1 MMPASNSIK
10 KDVIVIIYTEEKIR
24 TMCNVLKELTTEKLC
39 DLTDFTYAPCG
50 YTETDRPQT
59 ELPYAP
65 FAPDTLLSGRDAHFW
80 FHTEFTTPK
89 AEEGKELYFQL
100 LTGCE
105 GEWDA
110 QNPQGIVYLN
120 GKMTQALDVNHT
132 TVPLEPETHYDMYIY
147 FYVGMHENSV
157 RFLPSLC
164 LLDTRVEQLYY
175 DLWVPY
181 RAALCFADYDDNY
194 IKIMKSLDIALL
206 HLDLRVPKS
215 EDFYRSVEETR
226 QYLHDEFY
234 GKLCGG
240 NGATISCIGHTHID
254 VAWLWTLAQTREK
267 AQRSFSTVAAL
278 MKQYPEYQ
286 FMSSQPQL
294 YKYVKQ
300 AAPELYEQIKELV
313 AQGRWEVEGA
323 MWLEADCNLTSGES
337 LVRQIL
343 HGKRFMK
350 EEFGVDSKILWLPDV
365 FGYSAA
371 LPQILKKCGV
381 DTFVTSKISWNETN
395 KMPVDTFVWEGI
407 DGSEVFTHFMT
418 AKDAG
423 ERGQYS
429 SWKSATYN
437 GYIRPEQ
444 VLGTWQTLQQK
455 DYQSKALITFG
466 FGDGGGGPTKDM
478 LEQQRRL
485 EYGLPGLPKTKIE
498 FAGDYIA
505 DIRQEFSENCK
516 KLRRTPRWVGE
527 LYLEFHRGTYTSIA
541 KNKKNNRKSELL
553 LQKAETLCVTDSLL
567 SGGAYPKQTL
577 YDAWET
583 VLLHQ
588 FHDIIPGSSIFEV
601 YEDSDRDYQTIR
613 QAGTAAAEGALAHIA
628 GQVNT
633 TGGLLVYNPAGFEAD
648 GYVETEDG
656 KAYVSN
662 VPAMGYAI
670 VTPAPRSNSVTVDG
684 RTIESPAYRLVL
696 DENCNIVSLFD
707 KEYGRELVQEG
718 EAFCLQAYEDFPKE
732 YDAWEISYYYKQK
745 KWQIDEV
752 VSCEPVFDGARAGL
766 KIVKKFL
773 DSTITQTIY
782 LYEDSRR
789 IDIENVIDWKQ
800 AHILLK
806 AAFPTNIHTT
816 QATYDIQF
824 GHVARPTHENT
835 SWDRAKFEV
844 CAHKWADLSEYGYG
858 LSILSDC
865 KYGYNTEG
873 STIKLSLLKS
883 ATDPNPAAD
892 KHVHTFTYSLL
903 PHNGD
908 LYAAGVIQEAYKLNC
923 PLEAVTLGAQEGT
936 LPSRYSLVSCNK
948 ENIIIETAKQA
959 ENSEDII
966 VRMYEAYDSKCS
978 ATLTFGFDIAQAWL
992 CDMLEQEEAE
1002 LTAEG
1007 GSVTLP
1013 VKNFEIVTL
1022 KVRPKK

>member
-110 QNPQGIVYLN
+110 KNPQGLVYSN
-120 GKMTQALDVNHT
+120 GKMLQGLDVNHT
-132 TVPLEPETHYDMYIY
+132 AVPLEPETYYDMYIY

-157 RFLPSLC
+157 RFLPSVN

-175 DLWVPY
+175 DVWVPY
-181 RAALCFADYDDNY
+181 RAALCFAEYDDNY
-194 IKIMKSLDIALL
+194 VKIMKALDIALL

-226 QYLHDEFY
+226 QYLRDEFY

-267 AQRSFSTVAAL
+267 AQRSFSTVASL
-278 MKQYPEYQ
+278 MKQYPEYL

-300 AAPELYEQIKELV
+300 AAPELYGQIKELV

-395 KMPVDTFVWEGI
+395 KMPVDTFIWEGI

-429 SWKSATYN
+429 PWKSATYN

-466 FGDGGGGPTKDM
+466 FGDGGGGRPRTCSSSSAVWSTGFPACPRQRSSLRATISPISSWSFLKTAKSSAARRAGSGSCTSSFTAGRIRPLQRTK
-478 LEQQRRL
+478 
-485 EYGLPGLPKTKIE
+485 
-498 FAGDYIA
+498 
-505 DIRQEFSENCK
+505 
-516 KLRRTPRWVGE
+516 RT
-527 LYLEFHRGTYTSIA
+527 T
-541 KNKKNNRKSELL
+541 
-553 LQKAETLCVTDSLL
+553 
-567 SGGAYPKQTL
+567 
-577 YDAWET
+577 
-583 VLLHQ
+583 
-588 FHDIIPGSSIFEV
+588 
-601 YEDSDRDYQTIR
+601 
-613 QAGTAAAEGALAHIA
+613 
-628 GQVNT
+628 
-633 TGGLLVYNPAGFEAD
+633 
-648 GYVETEDG
+648 
-656 KAYVSN
+656 
-662 VPAMGYAI
+662 
-670 VTPAPRSNSVTVDG
+670 
-684 RTIESPAYRLVL
+684 
-696 DENCNIVSLFD
+696 
-707 KEYGRELVQEG
+707 
-718 EAFCLQAYEDFPKE
+718 
-732 YDAWEISYYYKQK
+732 
-745 KWQIDEV
+745 
-752 VSCEPVFDGARAGL
+752 ARASCCS
-766 KIVKKFL
+766 K
-773 DSTITQTIY
+773 
-782 LYEDSRR
+782 RR
-789 IDIENVIDWKQ
+789 KRCV
-800 AHILLK
+800 
-806 AAFPTNIHTT
+806 
-816 QATYDIQF
+816 
-824 GHVARPTHENT
+824 
-835 SWDRAKFEV
+835 
-844 CAHKWADLSEYGYG
+844 
-858 LSILSDC
+858 
-865 KYGYNTEG
+865 
-873 STIKLSLLKS
+873 
-883 ATDPNPAAD
+883 
-892 KHVHTFTYSLL
+892 
-903 PHNGD
+903 
-908 LYAAGVIQEAYKLNC
+908 
-923 PLEAVTLGAQEGT
+923 
-936 LPSRYSLVSCNK
+936 
-948 ENIIIETAKQA
+948 
-959 ENSEDII
+959 
-966 VRMYEAYDSKCS
+966 
-978 ATLTFGFDIAQAWL
+978 
-992 CDMLEQEEAE
+992 
-1002 LTAEG
+1002 
-1007 GSVTLP
+1007 
-1013 VKNFEIVTL
+1013 
-1022 KVRPKK
+1022 

>member
-1 MMPASNSIK
+1 
-10 KDVIVIIYTEEKIR
+10 
-24 TMCNVLKELTTEKLC
+24 
-39 DLTDFTYAPCG
+39 
-50 YTETDRPQT
+50 
-59 ELPYAP
+59 
-65 FAPDTLLSGRDAHFW
+65 
-80 FHTEFTTPK
+80 
-89 AEEGKELYFQL
+89 
-100 LTGCE
+100 
-105 GEWDA
+105 
-110 QNPQGIVYLN
+110 
-120 GKMTQALDVNHT
+120 
-132 TVPLEPETHYDMYIY
+132 
-147 FYVGMHENSV
+147 
-157 RFLPSLC
+157 
-164 LLDTRVEQLYY
+164 
-175 DLWVPY
+175 
-181 RAALCFADYDDNY
+181 
-194 IKIMKSLDIALL
+194 
-206 HLDLRVPKS
+206 
-215 EDFYRSVEETR
+215 
-226 QYLHDEFY
+226 
-234 GKLCGG
+234 
-240 NGATISCIGHTHID
+240 
-254 VAWLWTLAQTREK
+254 
-267 AQRSFSTVAAL
+267 
-278 MKQYPEYQ
+278 
-286 FMSSQPQL
+286 
-294 YKYVKQ
+294 
-300 AAPELYEQIKELV
+300 
-313 AQGRWEVEGA
+313 
-323 MWLEADCNLTSGES
+323 
-337 LVRQIL
+337 
-343 HGKRFMK
+343 
-350 EEFGVDSKILWLPDV
+350 
-365 FGYSAA
+365 
-371 LPQILKKCGV
+371 
-381 DTFVTSKISWNETN
+381 
-395 KMPVDTFVWEGI
+395 
-407 DGSEVFTHFMT
+407 
-418 AKDAG
+418 
-423 ERGQYS
+423 
-429 SWKSATYN
+429 
-437 GYIRPEQ
+437 
-444 VLGTWQTLQQK
+444 
-455 DYQSKALITFG
+455 
-466 FGDGGGGPTKDM
+466 M

-485 EYGLPGLPKTKIE
+485 EHGLPGLPKTKIE

-505 DIRQEFSENCK
+505 DIKLEFSENCK

-567 SGGAYPKQTL
+567 AGGAYPKQTL

-633 TGGLLVYNPAGFEAD
+633 TGGLLVYNPTGFEAD

-662 VPAMGYAI
+662 VPAMGYA
-670 VTPAPRSNSVTVDG
+670 VATPAPRSNSVTVDG

-923 PLEAVTLGAQEGT
+923 PLESVTLGAQEGA
-936 LPSRYSLVSCNK
+936 LPSRYSLVSCDK

-959 ENSEDII
+959 EDSEDIV
-966 VRMYEAYDSKCS
+966 VRMYEAYD
-978 ATLTFGFDIAQAWL
+978 
-992 CDMLEQEEAE
+992 
-1002 LTAEG
+1002 
-1007 GSVTLP
+1007 LP
-1013 VKNFEIVTL
+1013 RAAV
-1022 KVRPKK
+1022 

>member
-1 MMPASNSIK
+1 M
-10 KDVIVIIYTEEKIR
+10 IVIIYTEEKIR
-24 TMCNVLKELTTEKLC
+24 TMCNVLKELTVEKLC

-65 FAPDTLLSGRDAHFW
+65 FMPDTLLSGRDGHFW

-110 QNPQGIVYLN
+110 KNPQGLVYLN
-120 GKMTQALDVNHT
+120 GKMVQALDVNHT
-132 TVPLEPETHYDMYIY
+132 DVPLEPETYYDMYIY

-157 RFLPSLC
+157 RFLPSLN

-175 DLWVPY
+175 DVWVPY
-181 RAALCFADYDDNY
+181 RAALCFAEYDDNY
-194 IKIMKSLDIALL
+194 VKIMKALDIALL

-226 QYLHDEFY
+226 QYLRDEFY
-234 GKLCGG
+234 GKLCGD
-240 NGATISCIGHTHID
+240 NGVTISCIGHTHID

-294 YKYVKQ
+294 YKYVKY
-300 AAPELYEQIKELV
+300 AAPELYAQIKELV

-395 KMPVDTFVWEGI
+395 KMPVDTFIWEGI

-429 SWKSATYN
+429 PWKSATYN
-437 GYIRPEQ
+437 GYIKPEQ

-485 EYGLPGLPKTKIE
+485 SYGLPGIPKTKIE

-505 DIRQEFSENCK
+505 SIRSEFDENCK

-567 SGGAYPKQTL
+567 AGGAYPKQTL

-601 YEDSDRDYQTIR
+601 YEDSDRDYQAIQ
-613 QAGTAAAEGALAHIA
+613 QAGAAVADSALAHIA
-628 GQVNT
+628 RQVNT
-633 TGGLLVYNPAGFEAD
+633 AGGLLVYNPAGFKTD
-648 GYVETEDG
+648 GYVDTENG
-656 KAYVSN
+656 KAYVSEI
-662 VPAMGYAI
+662 PAMGYAVVVPETSKNNI
-670 VTPAPRSNSVTVDG
+670 TVDG
-684 RTIESPAYRLVL
+684 RTIENRYYRIVM
-696 DENCNIVSLFD
+696 DESCNIVSLFD
-707 KEYGRELVQEG
+707 KEHGREVVKEG
-718 EAFCLQAYEDFPKE
+718 KAFCLQAYEDFPKE

-745 KWQIDEV
+745 MWQLDEV
-752 VSCEPVFDGARAGL
+752 MSCEPVSDGARAGL

-789 IDIENVIDWKQ
+789 IDVENIIDWKQ
-800 AHILLK
+800 EHILLK
-806 AAFPTNIHTT
+806 AAFPTTIHTA

-824 GHVARPTHENT
+824 GHVSRPTHENT
-835 SWDRAKFEV
+835 PWDRAKFEV

-858 LSILSDC
+858 FSILSDC

-903 PHNGD
+903 PHGGD
-908 LYAAGVIQEAYKLNC
+908 VYTAGVIQEAYKLNC
-923 PLEAVTLGAQEGT
+923 PLKAVALGAQDGA
-936 LPSRYSLVSCNK
+936 LSASYSLVSCDK
-948 ENIIIETAKQA
+948 ENVIIETVKQA
-959 ENSEDII
+959 EDSEDII

-978 ATLTFGFDIAQAWL
+978 ATLTFGFDIAQAWR
-992 CDMLEQEEAE
+992 CDMLEQNEAE
-1002 LTAEG
+1002 LTANG
-1007 GSVTLP
+1007 NSITLN
-1013 VKNFEIVTL
+1013 VGNFEIVTL
-1022 KVRPKK
+1022 KLRPKK